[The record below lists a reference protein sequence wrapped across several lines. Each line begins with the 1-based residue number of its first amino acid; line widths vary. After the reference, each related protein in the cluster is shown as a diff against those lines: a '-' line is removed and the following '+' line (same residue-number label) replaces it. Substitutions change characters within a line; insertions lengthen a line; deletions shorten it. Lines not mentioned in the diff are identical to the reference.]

1 MSPLW
6 GHRTHVTVCLQRGAK
21 VESYFRRVTLRRA
34 PEVFQRRTSTMY
46 HVDRH
51 GAQGQAM
58 MQLKAITREDC
69 VDAYCGC
76 YFFSVF
82 GCMDIV

>member
-1 MSPLW
+1 MELYFK
-6 GHRTHVTVCLQRGAK
+6 GA
-21 VESYFRRVTLRRA
+21 TLRRA

-46 HVDRH
+46 HVGGH
-51 GAQGQAM
+51 GVQGQVR

-76 YFFSVF
+76 SFFSVF
-82 GCMDIV
+82 GCMVIV

>member
-1 MSPLW
+1 MELYFK
-6 GHRTHVTVCLQRGAK
+6 GA
-21 VESYFRRVTLRRA
+21 TLRRA

-46 HVDRH
+46 HVGGH
-51 GAQGQAM
+51 GAQGKAR

-76 YFFSVF
+76 TFFSIF
-82 GCMDIV
+82 DA